1 MRATNY
7 NRKLRAFA
15 SGVVDR
21 FVQRPTLSP
30 VPECVRL
37 DGRVCLVTG
46 ANRGL
51 GKAVAV
57 DLAERGADLLMAC
70 RGGHPDA
77 GEDVRRLSGSDRVDM
92 LQVDLADL
100 ESVHTLCDR
109 LARERRRVDILV
121 LNAGV
126 MPAKARRSA
135 QGYELMFAVHFLANR
150 VLIDRL
156 LADGV
161 VRPGDRDRETP
172 RIVFIVSE
180 THRAAD
186 SIDFGSFGAF
196 ADYGLKD
203 GLKYYA
209 LSKLHLC
216 TYAQELSRRLNP
228 EGEVRI
234 AVNSLCPGA
243 VDSDLMREAPWFL
256 KPLLYP
262 AKRLLFA
269 SPHAAVAPVTH
280 ACCAEDMGRR
290 SGVYL
295 HLMREKEMSPPAMD
309 ASAGARLWRES
320 DTLLARHLRPGK
332 DGARGLA
339 AGDKDGAR
347 GFATGESE

>member
-1 MRATNY
+1 MRTTNY
-7 NRKLRAFA
+7 NRKFSAFA

-21 FVQRPTLSP
+21 FSQRAALNP
-30 VPECVRL
+30 VPETVRL
-37 DGRVCLVTG
+37 DGKVCLVTG

-57 DLAERGADLLMAC
+57 DLAKRGGTVLMAC

-77 GEDVRRLSGSDRVDM
+77 GEDVRRVAGSNAVDM
-92 LQVDLADL
+92 LHVDLADL
-100 ESVHTLCDR
+100 ESVHALCDQ
-109 LARERRRVDILV
+109 LERDRRKIDILV

-150 VLIDRL
+150 VLVDRL
-156 LADGV
+156 LADGTIQPAS
-161 VRPGDRDRETP
+161 RGGETP

-186 SIDFGSFGAF
+186 SIEFGDFGAF
-196 ADYGLKD
+196 TDYGLKD

-228 EGEVRI
+228 EYEVRV
-234 AVNSLCPGA
+234 AVNSLWPGA

-269 SPHAAVAPVTH
+269 APHKAAAPVTY

-290 SGVYL
+290 TGAYL
-295 HLMREKEMSPPAMD
+295 HLMREKEMSAPAMD
-309 ASAGARLWRES
+309 ASAGARLWRASEA
-320 DTLLARHLRPGK
+320 LLAGSREPQ
-332 DGARGLA
+332 
-339 AGDKDGAR
+339 
-347 GFATGESE
+347 

>member
-1 MRATNY
+1 MRTSNY
-7 NRKLRAFA
+7 NRKFSAFA

-21 FVQRPTLSP
+21 FSQRPTLRP
-30 VPECVRL
+30 VPEGVRL

-51 GKAVAV
+51 GRAVAV
-57 DLAERGADLLMAC
+57 DLAKRGGEVLMAC
-70 RGGHPDA
+70 RSGHPDA
-77 GEDVRRLSGSDRVDM
+77 GEEVRRLTGSTAVDM
-92 LQVDLADL
+92 LHVDLADL
-100 ESVHTLCDR
+100 DSVHALCDR
-109 LARERRRVDILV
+109 LERERRTVDILV

-150 VLIDRL
+150 VMIDRL
-156 LADGV
+156 LADGTI
-161 VRPGDRDRETP
+161 RPAGGDGETP

-180 THRAAD
+180 THRAAE
-186 SIDFGSFGAF
+186 SIDFGDFGAF
-196 ADYGLKD
+196 TDYGLKD

-228 EGEVRI
+228 EGEVRV

-256 KPLLYP
+256 KPLLQP

-269 SPHAAVAPVTH
+269 APDKAVAPVAH

-295 HLMREKEMSPPAMD
+295 HLMREKEMSAPAMD
-309 ASAGARLWRES
+309 AAAGARLWRES
-320 DTLLARHLRPGK
+320 EALLARHPRPGEESP
-332 DGARGLA
+332 RGL
-339 AGDKDGAR
+339 
-347 GFATGESE
+347 ATGESE

>member
-1 MRATNY
+1 MRTTKY
-7 NRKLRAFA
+7 NRKFSAFA

-21 FVQRPTLSP
+21 LTQRPTLRP
-30 VPECVRL
+30 VSERVRL

-51 GKAVAV
+51 GRAVAV
-57 DLAERGADLLMAC
+57 DLAKRGAEVLMAC
-70 RGGHPDA
+70 RSGHPDA
-77 GEDVRRLSGSDRVDM
+77 GEDVRRLADSNAVDM
-92 LQVDLADL
+92 LHVDLADL
-100 ESVHTLCDR
+100 DSVHALCDR
-109 LARERRRVDILV
+109 LERERRRVDVLV

-156 LADGV
+156 LAGGTI
-161 VRPGDRDRETP
+161 RPADRDGGIP

-186 SIDFGSFGAF
+186 SIDFGNFAAF
-196 ADYGLKD
+196 TDYGLKD

-209 LSKLHLC
+209 SSKLHLC

-256 KPLLYP
+256 KPLLHV

-269 SPHAAVAPVTH
+269 APDKAVAPVVH

-295 HLMREKEMSPPAMD
+295 HLMREKEMSAPAMD
-309 ASAGARLWRES
+309 AAAGSRLWRES
-320 DTLLARHLRPGK
+320 EALLARHPRPGEESP
-332 DGARGLA
+332 RGLV
-339 AGDKDGAR
+339 
-347 GFATGESE
+347 TGESE

>member
-1 MRATNY
+1 MRTTNY
-7 NRKLRAFA
+7 NRKFSAFA

-21 FVQRPTLSP
+21 FTQRPALRP
-30 VPECVRL
+30 IPESVRL
-37 DGRVCLVTG
+37 DGSVCLVTG

-51 GKAVAV
+51 GRAVAV
-57 DLAERGADLLMAC
+57 DLAKRGGEVLMAC
-70 RGGHPDA
+70 RSGHPDA
-77 GEDVRRLSGSDRVDM
+77 GEDVRRLAGSNAVDM
-92 LQVDLADL
+92 LRVDLADL
-100 ESVHTLCDR
+100 DSVHALCDR
-109 LARERRRVDILV
+109 LEHERRKVDILV
-121 LNAGV
+121 LNAGL

-135 QGYELMFAVHFLANR
+135 QGYELMSPVHFLANR

-156 LADGV
+156 LADGTI
-161 VRPGDRDRETP
+161 RPAGRDGEIP
-172 RIVFIVSE
+172 RVVFIVSE

-186 SIDFGSFGAF
+186 SIDFGDFGAF
-196 ADYGLKD
+196 TDYGLKD

-209 LSKLHLC
+209 LSKLLLC

-234 AVNSLCPGA
+234 SVNSLCPGA

-256 KPLLYP
+256 KLLLQP

-269 SPHAAVAPVTH
+269 APDKAVAPVAH

-295 HLMREKEMSPPAMD
+295 HLMREKEMSAPAMD
-309 ASAGARLWRES
+309 AAAGARLWRES
-320 DTLLARHLRPGK
+320 EALLARH
-332 DGARGLA
+332 ARG
-339 AGDKDGAR
+339 GEGGVR

>member
-1 MRATNY
+1 MRTSNY
-7 NRKLRAFA
+7 NRKFSAFA

-21 FVQRPTLSP
+21 FSQRATLRP
-30 VPECVRL
+30 VPEGVRL
-37 DGRVCLVTG
+37 DGRACLVTG

-51 GKAVAV
+51 GRAVAV
-57 DLAERGADLLMAC
+57 DLAKRGGEVLMAC
-70 RGGHPDA
+70 RSGHPDA
-77 GEDVRRLSGSDRVDM
+77 GDEVRRLAGSNAVDM
-92 LQVDLADL
+92 LHVDLADL
-100 ESVHTLCDR
+100 DSVHGLCDR
-109 LARERRRVDILV
+109 LDRERRRVDILV

-156 LADGV
+156 LADGTI
-161 VRPGDRDRETP
+161 RPAGRDGETP

-186 SIDFGSFGAF
+186 SIDFGDFGAF
-196 ADYGLKD
+196 TDYGLKD

-256 KPLLYP
+256 KLLLQP

-269 SPHAAVAPVTH
+269 APDKAVAPVAH

-295 HLMREKEMSPPAMD
+295 HLMREKEMSAPAMD
-309 ASAGARLWRES
+309 PSAGARLWRES
-320 DTLLARHLRPGK
+320 EALLTRHP
-332 DGARGLA
+332 RG
-339 AGDKDGAR
+339 GEGAR

>member
-1 MRATNY
+1 MRTSNY
-7 NRKLRAFA
+7 NRKFSAFA

-21 FVQRPTLSP
+21 FSQRPTLRP
-30 VPECVRL
+30 VPEGVRR

-51 GKAVAV
+51 GRAVAV
-57 DLAERGADLLMAC
+57 DLAKRGGEVLMAC
-70 RGGHPDA
+70 RSGHPDA
-77 GEDVRRLSGSDRVDM
+77 GEEVRRLAGSNAVDM
-92 LQVDLADL
+92 LHVDLADL
-100 ESVHTLCDR
+100 DSVHALCDR
-109 LARERRRVDILV
+109 LERERRKVDILV

-156 LADGV
+156 LADGTI
-161 VRPGDRDRETP
+161 RPAGPDGQIP

-180 THRAAD
+180 THRAAE
-186 SIDFGSFGAF
+186 SIDFGGFGAF
-196 ADYGLKD
+196 TDYGLKD

-256 KPLLYP
+256 KLLLQP

-269 SPHAAVAPVTH
+269 APDRAVAPVAH

-295 HLMREKEMSPPAMD
+295 HLMREKEMSAPAMD
-309 ASAGARLWRES
+309 PSAGARLWRES
-320 DTLLARHLRPGK
+320 EALLARHP
-332 DGARGLA
+332 RG
-339 AGDKDGAR
+339 GEGAR

>member
-1 MRATNY
+1 MRTTNY
-7 NRKLRAFA
+7 NRKFSAFA

-21 FVQRPTLSP
+21 FSQRATLRP
-30 VPECVRL
+30 LPENVRL

-51 GKAVAV
+51 GRAVAV
-57 DLAERGADLLMAC
+57 DLAKRGGELLMAC
-70 RGGHPDA
+70 RSGHPDA
-77 GEDVRRLSGSDRVDM
+77 GEDVKRLTGSNAVDM
-92 LQVDLADL
+92 LHVDLADL
-100 ESVHTLCDR
+100 DSVHALCDR
-109 LARERRRVDILV
+109 LERERRRVDILV

-150 VLIDRL
+150 VMIDRL
-156 LADGV
+156 LADGTI
-161 VRPGDRDRETP
+161 RPAGPDGETP

-180 THRAAD
+180 THRAAE
-186 SIDFGSFGAF
+186 SINFGEFGGF
-196 ADYGLKD
+196 TDYGLKD

-243 VDSDLMREAPWFL
+243 VNSDLMREAPWFL
-256 KPLLYP
+256 KLLLQP

-269 SPHAAVAPVTH
+269 APGQAVAPVVH

-295 HLMREKEMSPPAMD
+295 HLMREKEMSAPAMD
-309 ASAGARLWRES
+309 PSAGARLWRES
-320 DTLLARHLRPGK
+320 EALLARHPRAGEEGP
-332 DGARGLA
+332 RGL
-339 AGDKDGAR
+339 
-347 GFATGESE
+347 ATGESE

>member
-1 MRATNY
+1 MRTTNY
-7 NRKLRAFA
+7 NRKLSAFA

-21 FVQRPTLSP
+21 FSQRPALEP
-30 VPECVRL
+30 VLEGVRL

-51 GKAVAV
+51 GRAVAV
-57 DLAERGADLLMAC
+57 DLAKRGGHVLMAC
-70 RGGHPDA
+70 RSGHPDA
-77 GEDVRRLSGSDRVDM
+77 GEEVRRLAHSNAVGM
-92 LQVDLADL
+92 LHVDLADL
-100 ESVHTLCDR
+100 DSVHALCDR
-109 LARERRRVDILV
+109 LERERREVGILV

-126 MPAKARRSA
+126 MPARARRSA

-156 LADGV
+156 LADGTI
-161 VRPGDRDRETP
+161 RPAGRDDEIP
-172 RIVFIVSE
+172 RIIFVVSE

-186 SIDFGSFGAF
+186 SIDFGDFGAF

-269 SPHAAVAPVTH
+269 APHKAVAPVAH

-290 SGVYL
+290 TGVYL
-295 HLMREKEMSPPAMD
+295 HLMREKAMSPAAMD
-309 ASAGARLWRES
+309 TSAGARLWRES
-320 DTLLARHLRPGK
+320 EALLARH
-332 DGARGLA
+332 ARHGEV
-339 AGDKDGAR
+339 GGR
-347 GFATGESE
+347 GTATGESE

>member
-1 MRATNY
+1 MRTTNY
-7 NRKLRAFA
+7 NRKFSAFA

-21 FVQRPTLSP
+21 FSQRATLRP
-30 VPECVRL
+30 LPENVRL

-51 GKAVAV
+51 GRAVAV
-57 DLAERGADLLMAC
+57 DLAKRGGEVLMAC
-70 RGGHPDA
+70 RSGHPDA
-77 GEDVRRLSGSDRVDM
+77 GEEVRRLAGSDAVDM
-92 LQVDLADL
+92 LHVDLADL
-100 ESVHTLCDR
+100 DSVHALCDR
-109 LARERRRVDILV
+109 LERERRRVDILV

-156 LADGV
+156 LADGTI
-161 VRPGDRDRETP
+161 RPAGRDGETP

-186 SIDFGSFGAF
+186 SIDFGNFGAF
-196 ADYGLKD
+196 TDYGLKD
-203 GLKYYA
+203 GLKCYA

-216 TYAQELSRRLNP
+216 TYARELSRRLNP

-256 KPLLYP
+256 KPLLHP
-262 AKRLLFA
+262 ARRLLFA
-269 SPHAAVAPVTH
+269 APDKAVAPVAH

-295 HLMREKEMSPPAMD
+295 HLMREKEMSAPAMD
-309 ASAGARLWRES
+309 AAAGARLWRES
-320 DTLLARHLRPGK
+320 EALLARHPRPGEE
-332 DGARGLA
+332 GPRGL
-339 AGDKDGAR
+339 
-347 GFATGESE
+347 ATGESE

>member
-1 MRATNY
+1 MRTTNY
-7 NRKLRAFA
+7 NRKFSAFS

-21 FVQRPTLSP
+21 FSQRPALDP
-30 VPECVRL
+30 VPESVRL
-37 DGRVCLVTG
+37 DGKVCLVTG

-51 GKAVAV
+51 GRAVAV
-57 DLAERGADLLMAC
+57 DLAKRGGHVLMAC
-70 RGGHPDA
+70 RGGHPEA
-77 GEDVRRLSGSDRVDM
+77 GVEVGRLAGSDTVDM
-92 LQVDLADL
+92 LHVDLADL
-100 ESVHTLCDR
+100 DSVHALCDQLKR
-109 LARERRRVDILV
+109 DGRQVDTLV

-150 VLIDRL
+150 VLVGRL
-156 LADGV
+156 LADGTI
-161 VRPGDRDRETP
+161 RPAGRGDEIP

-186 SIDFGSFGAF
+186 SIDFRDFGAF
-196 ADYGLKD
+196 TDYGLKD

-269 SPHAAVAPVTH
+269 APHKAAACVTY

-295 HLMREKEMSPPAMD
+295 HLLREKEMSAPAMD
-309 ASAGARLWRES
+309 PSAGARLWEAS
-320 DTLLARHLRPGK
+320 EALLARS
-332 DGARGLA
+332 
-339 AGDKDGAR
+339 
-347 GFATGESE
+347 GEPQ

>member
-1 MRATNY
+1 MPTTNY
-7 NRKLRAFA
+7 NRKFSAFA

-21 FVQRPTLSP
+21 LSQRPTLRP
-30 VPECVRL
+30 VPERVRL

-51 GKAVAV
+51 GRAVAV
-57 DLAERGADLLMAC
+57 DLAKRGGEVLMAC
-70 RGGHPDA
+70 RSGHPDA
-77 GEDVRRLSGSDRVDM
+77 GEDVRRLAGSNAVDM
-92 LQVDLADL
+92 LHVD
-100 ESVHTLCDR
+100 
-109 LARERRRVDILV
+109 
-121 LNAGV
+121 
-126 MPAKARRSA
+126 
-135 QGYELMFAVHFLANR
+135 LANR

-156 LADGV
+156 LADGTI
-161 VRPGDRDRETP
+161 RPAGRDGETP

-186 SIDFGSFGAF
+186 SIDFGDFGAF
-196 ADYGLKD
+196 TNYGLKD

-256 KPLLYP
+256 KPLLQP

-269 SPHAAVAPVTH
+269 APGKAVAPVAH

-295 HLMREKEMSPPAMD
+295 HLMREKEMSSPAMD

-320 DTLLARHLRPGK
+320 EALLTRHPRPGEESP
-332 DGARGLA
+332 
-339 AGDKDGAR
+339 R

>member
-1 MRATNY
+1 MKY

-21 FVQRPTLSP
+21 FFQSATLSP
-30 VPECVRL
+30 VPERVRL

-51 GKAVAV
+51 GKAVSV
-57 DLAERGADLLMAC
+57 DLAKRDAEVLMAC
-70 RGGHPDA
+70 RGGHPEA
-77 GEDVRRLSGSDRVDM
+77 GEDVRRLAGSNAVDM
-92 LQVDLADL
+92 LRVDLADL
-100 ESVHTLCDR
+100 DSVHALCDR
-109 LARERRRVDILV
+109 LRRERRKVDILV

-161 VRPGDRDRETP
+161 VRPGGRAGEIP
-172 RIVFIVSE
+172 RIIFIVSE
-180 THRAAD
+180 THRAAE

-196 ADYGLKD
+196 IDYGLKD

-234 AVNSLCPGA
+234 AVSSLCPGA
-243 VDSDLMREAPWFL
+243 VDSDLMREAPWWL

-269 SPHAAVAPVTH
+269 APHRATAPVIH

-295 HLMREKEMSPPAMD
+295 HLMREKEMSAPAMD

-320 DTLLARHLRPGK
+320 EALLARHPKPGEE
-332 DGARGLA
+332 GARRSG
-339 AGDKDGAR
+339 
-347 GFATGESE
+347 TGESE

>member
-1 MRATNY
+1 MRTTNY
-7 NRKLRAFA
+7 NRKLSAFA

-21 FVQRPTLSP
+21 LSQRATLSP
-30 VPECVRL
+30 VPERVRL

-57 DLAERGADLLMAC
+57 DLATRGATVLMAC

-77 GEDVRRLSGSDRVDM
+77 GEAVRRLAGSNAVEM

-100 ESVHTLCDR
+100 DSVHALCDR
-109 LARERRRVDILV
+109 LDRERRAVDILV

-156 LADGV
+156 LADGIL
-161 VRPGDRDRETP
+161 RPGGRDGEVP

-186 SIDFGSFGAF
+186 AIDFGEFGAF
-196 ADYGLKD
+196 TDYGLKD

-216 TYAQELSRRLNP
+216 TYAQELSRRLNAG
-228 EGEVRI
+228 GEVRI

-243 VDSDLMREAPWFL
+243 VDSDLMREAPWWL

-269 SPHAAVAPVTH
+269 APHNATAPVTY
-280 ACCAEDMGRR
+280 ACCAEDLGRR

-295 HLMREKEMSPPAMD
+295 HLMREKEMSAPAMD
-309 ASAGARLWRES
+309 ASAGACLWRES
-320 DTLLARHLRPGK
+320 EALLARHPRPGEE
-332 DGARGLA
+332 GARGLA
-339 AGDKDGAR
+339 
-347 GFATGESE
+347 TGESE

>member
-1 MRATNY
+1 MRTTNY
-7 NRKLRAFA
+7 NRKFSAFA

-21 FVQRPTLSP
+21 FSQRLTLRP
-30 VPECVRL
+30 VPEGVRL

-51 GKAVAV
+51 GRAVAV
-57 DLAERGADLLMAC
+57 DLAKRGGEVLMAC
-70 RGGHPDA
+70 RSGHPDA
-77 GEDVRRLSGSDRVDM
+77 GEEVRQLAGSNAVDM
-92 LQVDLADL
+92 LYVDLADL
-100 ESVHTLCDR
+100 DSVHALCDR
-109 LARERRRVDILV
+109 LERERRRVDILV

-156 LADGV
+156 LSDGMI
-161 VRPGDRDRETP
+161 RPAGRDGEIP

-180 THRAAD
+180 THRAAE
-186 SIDFGSFGAF
+186 SIDFGDFGGF
-196 ADYGLKD
+196 TDYGLKD

-209 LSKLHLC
+209 SSKLHLC

-256 KPLLYP
+256 KLLLQP

-269 SPHAAVAPVTH
+269 APDRAVAPVAH

-295 HLMREKEMSPPAMD
+295 HLMREKEMSAPAMD
-309 ASAGARLWRES
+309 PSAGARLWRES
-320 DTLLARHLRPGK
+320 EALLARHP
-332 DGARGLA
+332 RG
-339 AGDKDGAR
+339 GEGAR